1 MKSMQNVLVD
11 NGGKK
16 FRKQSYKDMKDL
28 ANKMEKYYKEVMA
41 AVIDY
46 TGGYPY
52 KQGIKKAEA
61 A

>member
-1 MKSMQNVLVD
+1 MT
-11 NGGKK
+11 
-16 FRKQSYKDMKDL
+16 
-28 ANKMEKYYKEVMA
+28 

-61 A
+61 AWSFSFWLILLLVRSVREDRTDFILLTFW